1 MEEGPRRTEKGERN
15 RWKIHQ
21 WKYLRAGAWGP
32 GDSRDPLPAV
42 DNYFQTFV
50 YVGKK

>member
-15 RWKIHQ
+15 RWKIPQ
-21 WKYLRAGAWGP
+21 GRAWVP

-42 DNYFQTFV
+42 DNYLRTFV
-50 YVGKK
+50 HVGKK